1 MKQGMITSFTGKY
14 AFLSNFHPCV
24 IEVDG
29 YRYPC
34 VENAFQVCK
43 TVDKDERLPFL
54 TLSPGAAKRA
64 NRKVTLRADWE
75 AIKLDVMWGLLTQ
88 KFSKPELKQML
99 LETGTQKLVEGNHWG
114 DTFWGV
120 CRGQGSNHLG
130 AALMEVRAAL
140 L

>member
-1 MKQGMITSFTGKY
+1 MITSFTGKY
-14 AFLSNFHPCV
+14 AFLSNFYPCV

-29 YRYPC
+29 CRYPC

-43 TVDKDERLPFL
+43 TANKDERLTFL

-64 NRKVTLRADWE
+64 GRKVTLRPDWE
-75 AIKLDVMWGLLTQ
+75 AIKVDVMWGLLTQ

-99 LETGTQKLVEGNHWG
+99 LETKRQRLVEGNHWG

-130 AALMEVRAAL
+130 KALMTVRAAL
-140 L
+140 R